1 MKTTDSKFC
10 TWKEVKAGDWETECG
25 KKFITR
31 HGTPKNNGF
40 KICPVCGR
48 KLKQIVF
55 KEKK

>member
-1 MKTTDSKFC
+1 MTDSKLC
-10 TWKEVKAGDWETECG
+10 IWREDEDGDWETECG

-48 KLKQIVF
+48 KLKQKVF
-55 KEKK
+55 KEEK